1 MHFCLAHRQDSSQ
14 AAPWQLRCGAV
25 NRAAATWHLETTHSA
40 TGFARGEFDL
50 STQANIQSSSPQ
62 LHPIAQ
68 VCTLAHSASPRHF
81 CTSASQCSLVHS
93 QASLQVDELQS
104 TCELVAL
111 KKEAPEHLPLMHS
124 ATGRANG
131 ELVFPAQAKRQSSS
145 PQPHVM
151 AQSCTLAHSA
161 SPRHFSTS
169 ASQCSLLHSQA
180 ALQVD
185 ALQSTCELVA
195 LKKETLEHLPLMHS
209 ATGRANGELVFPAQ

>member
-93 QASLQVDELQS
+93 QASLHVAAPQS
-104 TCELVAL
+104 TCEGDVLRR
-111 KKEAPEHLPLMHS
+111 EAEEHLPLMHS
-124 ATGRANG
+124 ATGSASG
-131 ELVFPAQAKRQSSS
+131 ELVFPAHSRRQSSS
-145 PQPHVM
+145 PHPHFM

-161 SPRHFSTS
+161 SPRHFYTST
-169 ASQCSLLHSQA
+169 SQCSLVHSQA
-180 ALQVD
+180 SLHVDSLQSTFEVD
-185 ALQSTCELVA
+185 ALKEGAAEHDELPFV
-195 LKKETLEHLPLMHS
+195 P
-209 ATGRANGELVFPAQ
+209 RARSW